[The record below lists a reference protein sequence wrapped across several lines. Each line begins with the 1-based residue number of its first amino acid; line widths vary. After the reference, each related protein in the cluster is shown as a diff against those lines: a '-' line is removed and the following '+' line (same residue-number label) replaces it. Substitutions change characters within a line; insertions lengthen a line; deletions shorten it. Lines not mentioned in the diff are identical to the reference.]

1 MKKIW
6 GMYRLKYASC
16 MSVISLLNEYVNNLA
31 FILYEIRNSNFL
43 ALQYFIVYV
52 WHISYYEFSASLKGD
67 GGSYF
72 IIAGRDCSLKKCI

>member
-6 GMYRLKYASC
+6 GIYCLKYANR

-43 ALQYFIVYV
+43 GLQYFIVYD
-52 WHISYYEFSASLKGD
+52 ISYYGFSASLKGD